1 VNVRV
6 IGLTGSIGMG
16 KSTTAAMFAARGVP
30 VHDADA
36 AVHKLYRGEA
46 AAALE
51 AAFPGVTAEGE
62 VDRARLA
69 EQVVGDADALARL
82 EAIVHPLVRESERR
96 FLAQREAE
104 GCLLAVVDVPLL
116 FETGEENRVDV
127 IVVVT
132 ADAETQRARVLAR
145 PGMTEEKL
153 KSLLARQIPDS
164 DKTRRS
170 HFVVD
175 SGRGLEAASREVDAI
190 LRALALTL

>member
-1 VNVRV
+1 
-6 IGLTGSIGMG
+6 
-16 KSTTAAMFAARGVP
+16 
-30 VHDADA
+30 
-36 AVHKLYRGEA
+36 
-46 AAALE
+46 
-51 AAFPGVTAEGE
+51 
-62 VDRARLA
+62 
-69 EQVVGDADALARL
+69 
-82 EAIVHPLVRESERR
+82 
-96 FLAQREAE
+96 
-104 GCLLAVVDVPLL
+104 VVDVPLL

-132 ADAETQRARVLAR
+132 ADAETQRVRVLAR